1 MSEQKV
7 VKCRCG
13 KDMHP
18 YHGQY
23 YSGCRYWARY
33 ECECGWCAPLI
44 VGDTAD
50 EAIEVAY
57 LAATPTP
64 PNRPMTLYDA
74 HKYGAEY
81 PDEPLYI
88 EYLGGNPYLTIGYVA
103 AIYMTM
109 FEPAGQGSASYGETW
124 RAWLRKPTQ
133 ADIEAAR
140 KE

>member
-64 PNRPMTLYDA
+64 PNRPMTREQVEAMDDLDA
-74 HKYGAEY
+74 VWIAHYCVTPE
-81 PDEPLYI
+81 
-88 EYLGGNPYLTIGYVA
+88 
-103 AIYMTM
+103 M
-109 FEPAGQGSASYGETW
+109 FEQTPTIMLAREIKRAECKMLGF
-124 RAWLRKPTQ
+124 AWLYAKRPTP

-140 KE
+140 KEHGHYE